1 MTMPK
6 APNVALPTININ
18 EIDVSF
24 LPLSLSPLSSLPLSS
39 PLLLHPTKIF
49 YCPLGQWGTG
59 CFPLEMA
66 SLVSW
71 FTFFPM
77 PGATLCFLPA
87 GGILWCCR
95 GLQEVSKPE
104 GREGRR
110 NHRQLKSR
118 ESRVLTVQPC
128 PLQSPALRP
137 ALQRPSVHPLPRHH
151 YSCHRNPS
159 HKVRPS
165 RAPSTTRG
173 RPLGSH
179 THHAVAGDLLPCLPS
194 PPLPLHARLPSS
206 HPGGRAVLLALLS
219 GPNLDV
225 GPASSPCPGPAQ
237 PAQPVTSLL
246 PHGTNL
252 TLPLPLPWIFL
263 LRL

>member
-1 MTMPK
+1 M
-6 APNVALPTININ
+6 
-18 EIDVSF
+18 VSR
-24 LPLSLSPLSSLPLSS
+24 
-39 PLLLHPTKIF
+39 
-49 YCPLGQWGTG
+49 
-59 CFPLEMA
+59 
-66 SLVSW
+66 
-71 FTFFPM
+71 FTFFPV
-77 PGATLCFLPA
+77 PGATWCFLPA

-95 GLQEVSKPE
+95 GLQEVSRPE

-118 ESRVLTVQPC
+118 ESRVPTVPLC

-137 ALQRPSVHPLPRHH
+137 ASQRPSVHPLSRHH
-151 YSCHRNPS
+151 CSCHRNPS

-173 RPLGSH
+173 WPLGSH
-179 THHAVAGDLLPCLPS
+179 THHVAAGDLLPCLPS
-194 PPLPLHARLPSS
+194 PPLQLHSRKPIHARLPSS
-206 HPGGRAVLLALLS
+206 HPVGRAVLLALLS

-225 GPASSPCPGPAQ
+225 GPASSPCPGPTQ
-237 PAQPVTSLL
+237 PAQPVTSLR
-246 PHGTNL
+246 PHGAHL